1 MPTTQMQIPSNNMV
15 PSASDAPIARLLAF
29 YLPQFHPIPENDL
42 WWGKGFTEWTNV
54 TRAKPLFPGHHQPNL
69 PGDLGLYDLRV
80 PEVRETQADLA
91 RSYGI
96 EGFCYWHYWL
106 GNGRRLL
113 DRVFNEVL
121 ESGRPNFPFCLA
133 WANHDWNRAWHGEK
147 HHVLIKQ
154 EYPGEADH
162 RNHFKFLLRA
172 FRDPRYLRIDGKP
185 IFVLFRPEELP
196 QAKEVISLW
205 KSMAEEAG
213 LPGLFVPGISETET
227 SLKKYGCD
235 ALIPGE
241 PGIFWRLKAGGS
253 APAELQSTAFKKAGQ
268 FWRKLRSKVPF
279 PAISSYRKKA
289 QLYVNLPPCD
299 PTTFPCVVPNWDNT
313 PRSGKR
319 GTVFH
324 DATPELYR
332 SVLRKAIADVI
343 DRPREHRL
351 VFLKSWNEWAE
362 GNHLEP
368 GLRFG
373 HEFLRVTKEEV
384 YRKETRI

>member
-1 MPTTQMQIPSNNMV
+1 MKTTPENVQ
-15 PSASDAPIARLLAF
+15 ARLIAF

-54 TRAKPLFPGHHQPNL
+54 TQAKPFFPGHKQPNL

-80 PEVRETQADLA
+80 PEVREAQAKLA

-106 GNGRRLL
+106 GHGKRLL

-121 ESGRPNFPFCLA
+121 ESGKPDFPFCLA
-133 WANHDWNRAWHGEK
+133 WANHDWNRGWHGQK

-154 EYPGEADH
+154 EYPGEEDH

-172 FRDPRYLRIDGKP
+172 FQDPRYLRIDGKP
-185 IFVLFRPEELP
+185 VFILFRPEELP
-196 QAKEVISLW
+196 RCKEVIALW
-205 KSMAEEAG
+205 QRLAVEAG
-213 LPGLFVPGISETET
+213 LPGLFIPGISETAA
-227 SLKKYGCD
+227 SVAQYGCD

-241 PGIFWRLKAGGS
+241 PGRFQRLQARRS
-253 APAELQSTAFKKAGQ
+253 AANLPKPTDFRFPNNLWK
-268 FWRKLRSKVPF
+268 KLRAKIPF
-279 PAISSYRKKA
+279 PYISSYRQKA
-289 QLYVNLPPCD
+289 QLYVKLPPCD
-299 PTTFPCVVPNWDNT
+299 ARTFPCVVPNWDNT

-319 GTVFH
+319 GTLFP

-332 SVLRKAIADVI
+332 TVLRKAIADVLN
-343 DRPREHRL
+343 RPPEHRL

-368 GLRFG
+368 DRRFG
-373 HEFLRVTKEEV
+373 HGFLKVTKEEV
-384 YRKETRI
+384 FRAVSPTGHKKA